1 MKTKTAMTNRLKVVC
16 SVVLLAASFAAMP
29 VQPAHSE
36 EGYIDQTFDHA
47 TIGLISGK
55 TFLSDETVYGG
66 SSTLWQLSL
75 ANSTAIIAS
84 DAGNSTPHMR
94 AQAGNVISTEPTVQ
108 NDGTLVFEARVKT
121 ADAQTA
127 ANAETIKFV
136 LDDTQSP
143 TRKKLW
149 WLSLYPDSLRWG
161 GGADLATAGLKLV
174 SGLSPDTWYY
184 LRIESNLATMKNNI
198 YWGTDR
204 SALTLV
210 KQTGVFDTAA
220 PVYNN
225 PVNPRLRLMAMRQV
239 ALDDIRLSHVP
250 VPEDPDPPTNPDVI
264 DVDPV
269 PEFDVSGNWSWSS
282 AVKGPILKSP
292 ETVWTTEQGATATYN
307 PHLDQ
312 AGNVRISIYK
322 LHLNEN
328 NDPNVR
334 FDVHHG
340 NVVDTVYVDFTQ
352 GSTGWYEL
360 GTYPFS
366 GNPQEE
372 FVKLTKLT
380 KTGSTRASAVR
391 FEVLSG
397 AAGNPAV
404 TQTLYV
410 NSDTITNSRVTNPP
424 TKFEDIANQEA
435 RKDIVYLSNKGY
447 VQGTTETLFE
457 PGKTISRGEFITVL
471 VRAMGLEVNAAG
483 NAYPDVP
490 AGSALADA
498 VGAAQAAGL
507 LQQLP
512 ITGGNL
518 QPAAN
523 ITREEMALLLDHAV
537 TFKGKNLDWLA
548 SMHNPYSGYTDL
560 SSIQPWARNAVERI
574 VGLGIMEGSTNGAY
588 EPAGTVTRAQM
599 TVILKHYLQTIE
611 WAGPPTGSGW
621 ELSFQD
627 EFYGTDLDWDVW
639 KPQNGFPGHIL
650 SSRWKENVVVE
661 DGLLK
666 LVTKKEQRGGA
677 DWTTASVWVK
687 NTVFEQTYGYWEAKY
702 RYAAGTG
709 LNQSWWM
716 IDGADPGA
724 ARGLFEIDI
733 NEGHYPNRINMN
745 LHTYIDGVRK
755 QNQILYKSEDDLS
768 ADFHTYGLEWNEQ
781 ELIYYLDGNEIGRRP
796 VANANLPVYP
806 ILSTALLSGAGPIT
820 DALDGKSMD
829 VDYVRVY
836 RKKPAGGNE

>member
-1 MKTKTAMTNRLKVVC
+1 MKTKTARTSRMKVVC
-16 SVVLLAASFAAMP
+16 SVVLLAASLTIVP
-29 VQPAHSE
+29 LQPAYAD
-36 EGYIDQTFDHA
+36 GDYIDQTFDHA
-47 TIGLISGK
+47 AVGPISGK
-55 TFLSDETVYGG
+55 TFVSDETAYGG
-66 SSTLWQLSL
+66 SSTVWQLSQ

-84 DAGNSTPHMR
+84 DTGNSTPHLR

-108 NDGTLVFEARVKT
+108 NDGVLVFEARVKT

-136 LDDTQSP
+136 LDDTQTP

-184 LRIESNLATMKNNI
+184 LRIESNLATLKNNI

-204 SALTLV
+204 NALALV
-210 KQTGVFDTAA
+210 KQTGVFDTTA

-239 ALDDIRLSHVP
+239 ALDDIRLYHVP
-250 VPEDPDPPTNPDVI
+250 APEDPNPPTNPDVI
-264 DVDPV
+264 DVDTV
-269 PEFDVSGNWSWSS
+269 PEFDVSGNWFWSS
-282 AVKGPILKSP
+282 TVKGPILKKP
-292 ETVWTTEQGATATYN
+292 ETIWTTEQGATATYN
-307 PHLDQ
+307 PPIDQ
-312 AGNVRISIYK
+312 MGNVRISIYK
-322 LHLNEN
+322 LRLNEN
-328 NDPNVR
+328 NDPNVQ
-334 FDVHHG
+334 FDIHHA
-340 NVVDTVYVDFTQ
+340 NVVDTVYVDFTT
-352 GSTGWYEL
+352 GNTGWYEL

-380 KTGSTRASAVR
+380 RTGSTRASAVR
-391 FEVLSG
+391 FEVLNG
-397 AAGNPAV
+397 ATGNPPV
-404 TQTLYV
+404 LQTLYV
-410 NSDTITNSRVTNPP
+410 NSDTITNSAITNPP
-424 TKFEDIANQEA
+424 TKFEDIADHAA

-447 VQGTTETLFE
+447 VQGTTETQFE
-457 PGKTISRGEFITVL
+457 PNKTISRGEWITVL
-471 VRAMGLEVNAAG
+471 VRAMGLEANAAG
-483 NAYPDVP
+483 NIYPDVP
-490 AGSALADA
+490 AGSQLAGA

-512 ITGGNL
+512 LANGNL
-518 QPAAN
+518 QPASF

-537 TFKGKNLDWLA
+537 TFKGRNLDWLA
-548 SMHNPYSGYTDL
+548 SRQNPYSGYTDL

-574 VGLGIMEGSTNGAY
+574 VGLGIMGSPGGAFQ
-588 EPAGTVTRAQM
+588 PAGTVTRAQM
-599 TVILKHYLQTIE
+599 AVMTKHYLQTIE
-611 WAGPPTGSGW
+611 WAGPPTDSNW

-627 EFYGTDLDWDVW
+627 EFDGTDLDWNVW

-650 SSRWKENVVVE
+650 SSRWKENAVVE
-661 DGLLK
+661 EGLLK

-687 NTVFEQTYGYWEAKY
+687 STVFEQTYGYWEAKY
-702 RYAAGTG
+702 RYAAATG

-724 ARGLFEIDI
+724 ANSLFEIDI

-755 QNQILYKSEDDLS
+755 QNQILYRSEDDLS

-781 ELIYYLDGNEIGRRP
+781 ELIYYLDGKEIGRRP

-806 ILSTALLSGAGPIT
+806 ILSTALLNGAGPIT

-836 RKKPAGGNE
+836 RKKPANFN